1 MMRELTLTETKQVS
15 GGATATE
22 YIILLRESSATSQ
35 VPRAQHD
42 MPKTIIG
49 NIR

>member
-1 MMRELTLTETKQVS
+1 MRELTTSELEKVS

-22 YIILLRESSATSQ
+22 YIILLAQPKALTSQ
-35 VPRAQHD
+35 TPRTRND
-42 MPKTIIG
+42 TVKNSIG